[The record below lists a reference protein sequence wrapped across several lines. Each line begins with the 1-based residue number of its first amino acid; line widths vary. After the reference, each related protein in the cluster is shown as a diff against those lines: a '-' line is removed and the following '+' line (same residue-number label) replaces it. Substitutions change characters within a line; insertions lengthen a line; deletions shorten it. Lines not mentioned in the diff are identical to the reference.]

1 VEITFA
7 AIVRRRAV
15 EKAELQPVKL
25 MVKPPVS
32 PAMTVLPAHELNRL
46 PPVPV
51 ASLWAAT

>member
-1 VEITFA
+1 MEITFA